1 MTNGTEK
8 YIETVAYLGKLY
20 DFLNQK
26 LFFGELVKPV
36 ITIQVDVRNKAYG
49 WWSTQKVWK
58 ENEQD
63 EGEHELNLVAQY
75 LNRPIGEIA
84 ETLIHEM
91 CHQYASVHKLQDC
104 SRSGKYHNKL
114 FKSIAESH
122 GLVVTKA
129 DSVGYAIT
137 SLSTATAELLK
148 DFVEDGA
155 LIYHTPNVTSVVKS
169 SSTRK
174 YECPCCHT
182 SVRATKDVN
191 IMCADCNEFMILN
204 N

>member
-58 ENEQD
+58 ENKQD

-84 ETLIHEM
+84 KTLIHEM

-129 DSVGYAIT
+129 DPIGYAIT

-148 DFVEDGA
+148 EFIEDGT
-155 LIYHTPNVTSVVKS
+155 LIYHTSNVASVVKS
-169 SSTRK
+169 SSARK
-174 YECPCCHT
+174 YECPCCHA